1 MVINK
6 KATSS
11 EIDLFEFSK
20 ILWDRKV
27 IYMVIVLFS
36 VGLGIFLGKENSKQ
50 DSFIVSMKLSPSKNS
65 EFFKFLSL
73 TSKLDRLNEELMY
86 RRDFFSMN
94 NNDTELTENS
104 FGFDSLGILE
114 SFVQELTDYKE
125 AEQVLANVPSIKKKI
140 QLSVKDKKMI
150 LSRYVKL
157 ISIDKVLEKNDYILK
172 LNWHN
177 AEEGIEI
184 LSEILRLTSI
194 NFNNSRFKKMETLIN
209 LQKNLIIERDLD
221 RIDYLTEQSEIAKEI
236 DIEENKIENVNNM
249 SETNF
254 LLNIKTNTNVAYY
267 LRGYKAID
275 KEIELIKS
283 RYYRRIINMELK
295 LSSLKKNDTNWISYN
310 PLLSEILKISNDKR
324 KKYLILSTMLG
335 LIFGAVFIYLLNE
348 LQIRKVKKKI

>member
-20 ILWDRKV
+20 ILWDKKV

-36 VGLGIFLGKENSKQ
+36 VGLGIFLGKENYKQ
-50 DSFIVSMKLSPSKNS
+50 DSFIVSIKISPSKNS
-65 EFFKFLSL
+65 EFYKFLSL
-73 TSKLDRLNEELMY
+73 TSKLDKIDEELMF
-86 RRDFFSMN
+86 RRDLLSMN
-94 NNDTELTENS
+94 NDIELTESS
-104 FGFDSLGILE
+104 FGFDSQVILE
-114 SFVQELTDYKE
+114 NFVQELTDYKE
-125 AEQVLANVPSIKKKI
+125 VEQVLANVPNIKKKI
-140 QLSVKDKKMI
+140 QLSAKDKKKI

-157 ISIDKVLEKNDYILK
+157 ISLDKVLEKNDYILK

-184 LSEILRLTSI
+184 LSEILKLTSI
-194 NFNNSRFKKMETLIN
+194 NFNNSKFKKLETLIN
-209 LQKNLIIERDLD
+209 LQKNLIFERDLD

-236 DIEENKIENVNNM
+236 DIEENKIENINNI

-254 LLNIKTNTNVAYY
+254 LLNINTNTNVAYY

-283 RYYRRIINMELK
+283 RDYKRITKMESK
-295 LSSLKKNDTNWISYN
+295 LSSLKNDDTEWISYN
-310 PLLSEILKISNDKR
+310 PLLSEILKISNDNR
-324 KKYLILSTMLG
+324 KKYLILSTILG
-335 LIFGAVFIYLLNE
+335 LIFGATFIYLLNE
-348 LQIRKVKKKI
+348 FQIRKVKKKI